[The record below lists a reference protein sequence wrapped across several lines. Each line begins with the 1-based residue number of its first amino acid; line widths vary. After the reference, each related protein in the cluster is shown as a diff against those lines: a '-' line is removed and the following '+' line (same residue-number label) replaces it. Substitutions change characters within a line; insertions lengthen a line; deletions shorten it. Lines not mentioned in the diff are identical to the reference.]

1 MIKIILSSISPY
13 LKKKM
18 FITLSM
24 GFVSGVPLLLTITLL
39 QAWLTDEGIS
49 KSTIGLFALVGL
61 PYSLK
66 FLWAPLFDG
75 LTLSSFGR
83 RRSWMLVT
91 QILLIITIIGLGM
104 TDPAMNSYNVA
115 ILATLVAFSS
125 ASQDIVIDA
134 YRRESLTDEEQTLGA
149 SAYVLGYRIGALAA
163 GAGGLILADYM
174 SYQMVYALMSIIMLY
189 GVFITIISDE
199 PKSAYVPPNLA
210 ETVIRPFME
219 FLDRYTSI
227 NNIAADRLK
236 YLRKGFTLNVTLS
249 PGMDIFNFG
258 KIKYYCYKRSKITR
272 RKLLKHVFYTPIM
285 ILLFILF
292 YKIGDTMAH
301 SLSTNFYLDIG
312 FSKTE
317 IGSIV
322 KFFGLFATLVGA
334 FAGGL
339 IALRIGL
346 YQSLIMFGIFQAI
359 ATLGFSVLAYVGDN
373 IYLLMIVIS
382 MENLAAGMG
391 YTAYLAFIANMTNK
405 QFTATQFALMT
416 ALMSLPRT
424 LFSGFSGYL
433 VEFFDWEIY
442 FIFCSLIAFPAL
454 IILIKLRESLK
465 I

>member
-1 MIKIILSSISPY
+1 MIKNFIETISPY
-13 LKKKM
+13 FQKKI

-24 GFVSGVPLLLTITLL
+24 GFVSGIPLLLTITLL

-75 LTLSSFGR
+75 VTLSTLGR

-104 TDPAMNSYNVA
+104 TSPAMNATNVA
-115 ILATLVAFSS
+115 ILAVLVAFSS

-134 YRRESLTDEEQTLGA
+134 YRRESLSDEEQTLGA

-174 SYQMVYALMSIIMLY
+174 SYQMVYAFMSLVMLY
-189 GVFITIISDE
+189 GVLITIIADE
-199 PKSAYVPPNLA
+199 PKSNYRPSNFL
-210 ETVIRPFME
+210 ETVVKPFVE
-219 FLDRYTSI
+219 FFDRYTSI

-236 YLRKGFTLNVTLS
+236 HIRDGFAVMPSSNS
-249 PGMDIFNFG
+249 NIFNNLV
-258 KIKYYCYKRSKITR
+258 YKRSKITR
-272 RKLLKHVFYTPIM
+272 RNILKNIFLTPM
-285 ILLFILF
+285 LILLFILL

-317 IGSIV
+317 IGTIV

-339 IALRIGL
+339 IALKTGL
-346 YQSLIMFGIFQAI
+346 YRSLIMFGIFQAI
-359 ATLGFSVLAYVGDN
+359 ATLGFSLLAFVGDN
-373 IYLLMIVIS
+373 IYLLMTVIS
-382 MENLAAGMG
+382 LENLAAGMG

-433 VEFFDWEIY
+433 VEFFDWELY
-442 FIFCSLIAFPAL
+442 FVFCSLIAIPAL
-454 IILIKLRESLK
+454 IILRKLQREIK

>member
-1 MIKIILSSISPY
+1 MIRSFIEIISPY
-13 LKKKM
+13 FQKKI

-24 GFVSGVPLLLTITLL
+24 GFVSGIPLLLTITLL

-66 FLWAPLFDG
+66 FLWAPIFDG
-75 LTLSSFGR
+75 ITLSTFGR

-91 QILLIITIIGLGM
+91 QILLIITITGLGM
-104 TDPAMNSYNVA
+104 TDPAMNATNVA
-115 ILATLVAFSS
+115 ILAVLVAFAS

-134 YRRESLTDEEQTLGA
+134 YRRESLSDEEQTLGA

-174 SYQMVYALMSIIMLY
+174 SYQMVYAFMSLVMLY
-189 GVFITIISDE
+189 GVLITIIADE
-199 PKSAYVPPNLA
+199 PKSNYRPSSFI
-210 ETVIRPFME
+210 ETVIKPFIE
-219 FLDRYTSI
+219 FFDRYTSI

-236 YLRKGFTLNVTLS
+236 HVRSGLSITLR
-249 PGMDIFNFG
+249 PDD
-258 KIKYYCYKRSKITR
+258 KIRSEKISHGYKRSKITR
-272 RKLLKHVFYTPIM
+272 RNILKNIFLTPVL
-285 ILLFILF
+285 ILLFILL

-317 IGSIV
+317 IGTIV

-339 IALRIGL
+339 IALKIGL

-359 ATLGFSVLAYVGDN
+359 ATLGFSLLAIVGDN
-373 IYLLMIVIS
+373 IYLLMTVIS
-382 MENLAAGMG
+382 LENLAAGMG

-433 VEFFDWEIY
+433 VEYLDWELY
-442 FIFCSLIAFPAL
+442 FVFCSLIAIPAL
-454 IILIKLRESLK
+454 IILRKLQRE
-465 I
+465 IRI

>member
-1 MIKIILSSISPY
+1 MIRSFIEIISPY
-13 LKKKM
+13 FQKKI

-24 GFVSGVPLLLTITLL
+24 GFVSGIPLLLTITLL

-66 FLWAPLFDG
+66 FLWAPIFDG
-75 LTLSSFGR
+75 ITLSTFGR

-104 TDPAMNSYNVA
+104 TDPAMNATNVA
-115 ILATLVAFSS
+115 ILAVLVAFSS

-134 YRRESLTDEEQTLGA
+134 YRRESLSDEEQTLGA

-174 SYQMVYALMSIIMLY
+174 TYQMVYTFMSLVMLY
-189 GVFITIISDE
+189 GVLITIVADE
-199 PKSAYVPPNLA
+199 PKSNYRPSKFI
-210 ETVIRPFME
+210 ETVVKPFIE
-219 FLDRYTSI
+219 FFDRYTSI

-236 YLRKGFTLNVTLS
+236 HVRNGLSITLS
-249 PGMDIFNFG
+249 PDDNMLSG
-258 KIKYYCYKRSKITR
+258 KINHGYKRSKITR
-272 RKLLKHVFYTPIM
+272 RNILKNIFLTPIL
-285 ILLFILF
+285 ILLFILL

-317 IGSIV
+317 IGTIV

-339 IALRIGL
+339 IALKTGL

-359 ATLGFSVLAYVGDN
+359 ATLGFSLLAIVGDN
-373 IYLLMIVIS
+373 IYLLMTVIS
-382 MENLAAGMG
+382 LENLAAGMG

-433 VEFFDWEIY
+433 VEFLDWELY
-442 FIFCSLIAFPAL
+442 FVFCSLIAIPAL
-454 IILIKLRESLK
+454 IILRKLKREIK

>member
-1 MIKIILSSISPY
+1 MIRSFIEIINPYFQKKI
-13 LKKKM
+13 

-24 GFVSGVPLLLTITLL
+24 GFVSGIPLLLTITLL

-66 FLWAPLFDG
+66 FLWAPIFDG
-75 LTLSSFGR
+75 ITLSTFGR

-104 TDPAMNSYNVA
+104 TDPAMNATNVA
-115 ILATLVAFSS
+115 ILAALVAFSS

-134 YRRESLTDEEQTLGA
+134 YRRESLSDEEQTLGA

-174 SYQMVYALMSIIMLY
+174 SYQMVYTFMSLVMLY
-189 GVFITIISDE
+189 GVLITIVADE
-199 PKSAYVPPNLA
+199 PKSDYRPSNFI
-210 ETVIRPFME
+210 ETVIKPFIE
-219 FLDRYTSI
+219 FFDRYTSI

-236 YLRKGFTLNVTLS
+236 HVRNGLSITLS
-249 PGMDIFNFG
+249 PDDNTLSG
-258 KIKYYCYKRSKITR
+258 KINRGYKRSKITR
-272 RKLLKHVFYTPIM
+272 RNILKNIFLTPIL
-285 ILLFILF
+285 ILLFILL

-301 SLSTNFYLDIG
+301 ALSTNFYLDIG

-317 IGSIV
+317 IGTIV

-334 FAGGL
+334 LAGGL
-339 IALRIGL
+339 IALKAGL

-359 ATLGFSVLAYVGDN
+359 ATLGFSLLALVGDN
-373 IYLLMIVIS
+373 IYLLMTVIS
-382 MENLAAGMG
+382 LENLAAGMG

-433 VEFFDWEIY
+433 VEFLDWELY
-442 FIFCSLIAFPAL
+442 FVFCSLIAIPAL
-454 IILIKLRESLK
+454 IILRKLQREIK

>member
-1 MIKIILSSISPY
+1 MNIITNTLNPYFQRKI
-13 LKKKM
+13 

-66 FLWAPLFDG
+66 FLWAPIFDAITVSK
-75 LTLSSFGR
+75 LGR
-83 RRSWMLVT
+83 RRGWLLFT
-91 QILLIITIIGLGM
+91 QTLLILSIIALGM
-104 TDPAMNSYNVA
+104 TNPAMDPYNVA
-115 ILATLVAFSS
+115 LLAVLVTFAS

-174 SYQMVYALMSIIMLY
+174 SYQMVYTIMSLIMLY
-189 GVFITIISDE
+189 GVLITLIADE
-199 PKSAYVPPNLA
+199 PKSDFIPSNF
-210 ETVIRPFME
+210 EDTVTRPFIE
-219 FLDRYTSI
+219 FFNRYASI
-227 NNIAADRLK
+227 NNISPDRLK
-236 YLRKGFTLNVTLS
+236 FLGERAKINRRNVLE
-249 PGMDIFNFG
+249 NF
-258 KIKYYCYKRSKITR
+258 
-272 RKLLKHVFYTPIM
+272 LVTPIL
-285 ILLFILF
+285 ILLFILL

-301 SLSTNFYLDIG
+301 SLSTNFYLDTG
-312 FSKTE
+312 FSKSE
-317 IGSIV
+317 IGTVV

-339 IALRIGL
+339 IAYKIGL
-346 YQSLIMFGIFQAI
+346 YNSLMIFGVFQAI
-359 ATLGFSVLAYVGDN
+359 ATLGFSVLALFGDN
-373 IYLLMIVIS
+373 LYLLMTVIS

-433 VEFFDWEIY
+433 VEFFGWELY
-442 FIFCSLIAFPAL
+442 FVFCSLIAIPAL
-454 IILIKLRESLK
+454 IILSKLNKEIK

>member
-1 MIKIILSSISPY
+1 MFKNLMMFINPYFQKKI
-13 LKKKM
+13 

-24 GFVSGVPLLLTITLL
+24 GFVSGIPLLLTITLL
-39 QAWLTDEGIS
+39 QAWLTDEGVS

-75 LTLSSFGR
+75 ITLSHLGR

-91 QILLIITIIGLGM
+91 QVLLIITIIGLGM
-104 TDPAMNSYNVA
+104 TNPTMNATNVA
-115 ILATLVAFSS
+115 ILAVLVAFSS

-134 YRRESLTDEEQTLGA
+134 YRRESLSDEEQTLGA

-174 SYQMVYALMSIIMLY
+174 SYQMVYAFMAIVMLY
-189 GVFITIISDE
+189 GVFITIIADE
-199 PKSAYVPPNLA
+199 PKTNYSPSNFVD
-210 ETVIRPFME
+210 TVIKPFVE
-219 FLDRYTSI
+219 FFDRYTSI

-236 YLRKGFTLNVTLS
+236 HLR
-249 PGMDIFNFG
+249 DNFA
-258 KIKYYCYKRSKITR
+258 IKLYPDDSYKRSKISR
-272 RKLLKHVFYTPIM
+272 RNILKNIFLTPIL
-285 ILLFILF
+285 ILLFILL

-317 IGSIV
+317 IGTIV
-322 KFFGLFATLVGA
+322 KFFGLFATLIGA
-334 FAGGL
+334 FTGGL
-339 IALRIGL
+339 VALKIGL
-346 YQSLIMFGIFQAI
+346 YQSLIIFGVFQAI
-359 ATLGFSVLAYVGDN
+359 ATLGFSVLAVVGDN
-373 IYLLMIVIS
+373 IYLLMAVIS

-391 YTAYLAFIANMTNK
+391 YTAYLAFIAIMTNK

-433 VEFFDWEIY
+433 VEIFDWELY
-442 FIFCSLIAFPAL
+442 FVFCSLIAIPAL
-454 IILIKLRESLK
+454 IILNKLSKEIKV
-465 I
+465 

>member
-1 MIKIILSSISPY
+1 MIKTIIEIVNPY
-13 LKKKM
+13 FQKKI

-24 GFVSGVPLLLTITLL
+24 GFVSGIPLLLTITLL

-66 FLWAPLFDG
+66 FLWAPIFDG
-75 LTLSSFGR
+75 ITLSTFGR
-83 RRSWMLVT
+83 RRSWMLIT

-104 TDPAMNSYNVA
+104 TDPAMNATNVA
-115 ILATLVAFSS
+115 ILAVLVAFSS

-134 YRRESLTDEEQTLGA
+134 YRRESLSDEEQTLGA

-174 SYQMVYALMSIIMLY
+174 TYQMVYTFMSLVMLY
-189 GVFITIISDE
+189 GVLITIVAEE
-199 PKSAYVPPNLA
+199 PKSNYRPSNFI
-210 ETVIRPFME
+210 ETVIKPFIE
-219 FLDRYTSI
+219 FFDRYTSI

-236 YLRKGFTLNVTLS
+236 HVRNGLSITLS
-249 PGMDIFNFG
+249 PDDNMLSG
-258 KIKYYCYKRSKITR
+258 KINHGYKRSKITR
-272 RKLLKHVFYTPIM
+272 RNILKNIFLTPIL
-285 ILLFILF
+285 ILLFILL

-317 IGSIV
+317 IGTIV

-339 IALRIGL
+339 IALKTGL

-359 ATLGFSVLAYVGDN
+359 ATLGFSLLAIVGDN
-373 IYLLMIVIS
+373 IYLLMTVIS
-382 MENLAAGMG
+382 LENLAAGMG

-433 VEFFDWEIY
+433 VEFLDWELY
-442 FIFCSLIAFPAL
+442 FVFCSLIAIPAL
-454 IILIKLRESLK
+454 IILRKLQREIK

>member
-1 MIKIILSSISPY
+1 
-13 LKKKM
+13 
-18 FITLSM
+18 M

-66 FLWAPLFDG
+66 FLWAPIFDAITVSK
-75 LTLSSFGR
+75 LGR
-83 RRSWMLVT
+83 RRGWLLFT
-91 QILLIITIIGLGM
+91 QTLLILSIIALGM
-104 TDPAMNSYNVA
+104 TNPAMDPYNVA
-115 ILATLVAFSS
+115 LLAVLVTFAS

-174 SYQMVYALMSIIMLY
+174 SYQMVYTIMSLIMLY
-189 GVFITIISDE
+189 GVLITLIADE
-199 PKSAYVPPNLA
+199 PKSDFIPSNF
-210 ETVIRPFME
+210 EDTVTRPFIE
-219 FLDRYTSI
+219 FFNRYASI
-227 NNIAADRLK
+227 NNISPDRLK
-236 YLRKGFTLNVTLS
+236 FLGERAKINRRNVLE
-249 PGMDIFNFG
+249 NF
-258 KIKYYCYKRSKITR
+258 
-272 RKLLKHVFYTPIM
+272 LVTPIL
-285 ILLFILF
+285 ILLFILL

-301 SLSTNFYLDIG
+301 SLSTNFYLDTG
-312 FSKTE
+312 FSKSE
-317 IGSIV
+317 IGTVV

-339 IALRIGL
+339 IAYKIGL
-346 YQSLIMFGIFQAI
+346 YNSLMIFGVFQAI
-359 ATLGFSVLAYVGDN
+359 ATLGFSVLALFGDN
-373 IYLLMIVIS
+373 LYLLMTVIS

-433 VEFFDWEIY
+433 VEFFGWELY
-442 FIFCSLIAFPAL
+442 FVFCSLIAIPAL
-454 IILIKLRESLK
+454 IILSKLNKEIK

>member
-1 MIKIILSSISPY
+1 MIRSFIEIISPY
-13 LKKKM
+13 FQKKI

-24 GFVSGVPLLLTITLL
+24 GFVSGIPLLLTITLL

-66 FLWAPLFDG
+66 FLWAPIFDG
-75 LTLSSFGR
+75 ITLSTFGR

-91 QILLIITIIGLGM
+91 QILLIITITGLGM
-104 TDPAMNSYNVA
+104 TDPAMNATNVA
-115 ILATLVAFSS
+115 ILAVLVAFAS

-134 YRRESLTDEEQTLGA
+134 YRRESLSDEEQTLCA

-174 SYQMVYALMSIIMLY
+174 SYQMVYAFMSLVMLY
-189 GVFITIISDE
+189 GVLITIIADE
-199 PKSAYVPPNLA
+199 PKSNYRPSSFI
-210 ETVIRPFME
+210 ETVIKPFIE
-219 FLDRYTSI
+219 FFDRYTSI

-236 YLRKGFTLNVTLS
+236 HVRSGLSITLR
-249 PGMDIFNFG
+249 PDD
-258 KIKYYCYKRSKITR
+258 KIRSEKISHGYKRSKITR
-272 RKLLKHVFYTPIM
+272 RNILKNIFLTPVL
-285 ILLFILF
+285 ILLFILL

-317 IGSIV
+317 IGTIV

-339 IALRIGL
+339 IALKIGL

-359 ATLGFSVLAYVGDN
+359 ATLGFSLLAIVGDN
-373 IYLLMIVIS
+373 IYLLMTVIS
-382 MENLAAGMG
+382 LENLAAGMG

-433 VEFFDWEIY
+433 VEYLDWELC
-442 FIFCSLIAFPAL
+442 FVFCSLIAIPAL
-454 IILIKLRESLK
+454 IILSKLKREIK

>member
-1 MIKIILSSISPY
+1 MIKNFIETISPY
-13 LKKKM
+13 FQKKI

-24 GFVSGVPLLLTITLL
+24 GFVSGIPLLLTITLL

-75 LTLSSFGR
+75 VTLSTLGR

-104 TDPAMNSYNVA
+104 TSPAMNATNVA
-115 ILATLVAFSS
+115 ILAVLVAFSS

-134 YRRESLTDEEQTLGA
+134 YRRESLSDEEQTLGA

-174 SYQMVYALMSIIMLY
+174 SYQMVYAFMSLVMLY
-189 GVFITIISDE
+189 GVLITIIADE
-199 PKSAYVPPNLA
+199 PKSNYRPSNFL
-210 ETVIRPFME
+210 ETVVKPFVE
-219 FLDRYTSI
+219 FFDRYTSI

-236 YLRKGFTLNVTLS
+236 HIRDGFAIMPSSNS
-249 PGMDIFNFG
+249 NIFNNLV
-258 KIKYYCYKRSKITR
+258 YKRPKITR
-272 RKLLKHVFYTPIM
+272 RNILKNIFLTPM
-285 ILLFILF
+285 LILLFILL

-317 IGSIV
+317 IGTIV

-339 IALRIGL
+339 IALKTGL
-346 YQSLIMFGIFQAI
+346 YRSLIMFGIFQAI
-359 ATLGFSVLAYVGDN
+359 ATLGFSLLAIVGDN
-373 IYLLMIVIS
+373 IYLLMTVIS
-382 MENLAAGMG
+382 LENLAAGMG

-433 VEFFDWEIY
+433 VEFFDWELY
-442 FIFCSLIAFPAL
+442 FVFCSLIAIPAL
-454 IILIKLRESLK
+454 IILRKLQREIK

>member
-1 MIKIILSSISPY
+1 MIRSFVEIISPY
-13 LKKKM
+13 FQKKI

-24 GFVSGVPLLLTITLL
+24 GFVSGIPLLLTITLL

-66 FLWAPLFDG
+66 FLWAPIFDG
-75 LTLSSFGR
+75 ITLSTFGR

-91 QILLIITIIGLGM
+91 QILLIITITGLGM
-104 TDPAMNSYNVA
+104 TDPAMNATNVA
-115 ILATLVAFSS
+115 ILAVLVAFAS

-134 YRRESLTDEEQTLGA
+134 YRRESLSDEEQTLGA

-174 SYQMVYALMSIIMLY
+174 SYQMVYAFMSLVMLY
-189 GVFITIISDE
+189 GVLITIIADE
-199 PKSAYVPPNLA
+199 PKSNYRPSSFI
-210 ETVIRPFME
+210 ETVIKPFIE
-219 FLDRYTSI
+219 FFDRYTSI

-236 YLRKGFTLNVTLS
+236 HVRSGLSITLR
-249 PGMDIFNFG
+249 PDD
-258 KIKYYCYKRSKITR
+258 KIRSEKISHGYKRSKITR
-272 RKLLKHVFYTPIM
+272 RNILKNIFLTPVL
-285 ILLFILF
+285 ILLFILL

-317 IGSIV
+317 IGTIV

-339 IALRIGL
+339 IALKIGL

-359 ATLGFSVLAYVGDN
+359 ATLGFSLLAIVGDN
-373 IYLLMIVIS
+373 IYLLMTVIS
-382 MENLAAGMG
+382 LENLAAGMG

-433 VEFFDWEIY
+433 VEYLDWELY
-442 FIFCSLIAFPAL
+442 FVFCSLIAIPAL
-454 IILIKLRESLK
+454 IILRKLQREIK